1 MESLV
6 SLFSSLDQETPL
18 SWLVFLLLIFI
29 AVKQTLMSKDVS
41 NIQRN
46 LDNHISD
53 TNKKIDQLSSRFD
66 NLYNI
71 LLEKKSPPK

>member
-29 AVKQTLMSKDVS
+29 AVKQTLMSKDIS
-41 NIQRN
+41 NYPGFFEYY
-46 LDNHISD
+46 ISD

-71 LLEKKSPPK
+71 LLEKKNLPK